1 MTNHIMIDLETVD
14 TKPTSK
20 ILSIGACIF
29 NPNDNSII
37 DTFSVNPDLIDQSYK
52 WVRTESA
59 STLEW
64 WLKQPKTAYERA
76 FTNVGRIPLPE
87 ALQSLVAFFT
97 KHTPERTWAHG
108 SLFDIGILENVLDQV
123 GIQIPWKFWE
133 VRDTRTLFETCGV
146 SLTDNNYQTS
156 HVAVEDAINQA
167 HTVQRAFKVIE
178 RWRNPTLK
186 DVVIKWAS

>member
-1 MTNHIMIDLETVD
+1 MIDLETVD
-14 TKPTSK
+14 TEPTSK

-29 NPNDNSII
+29 DPQSSDII

-52 WVRTESA
+52 WVRTEGS

-76 FTNVGRIPLPE
+76 FTNEGRVPFNL
-87 ALQSLVAFFT
+87 ALESLVAFFD

-108 SLFDIGILENVLDQV
+108 SLFDIGILEHAFNQV
-123 GIQIPWKFWE
+123 GVKVPWKYWE

-146 SLTDNNYQTS
+146 SLTDNNYKTS

-167 HTVQRAFKVIE
+167 RTVQRAFNVIE
-178 RWRNPTLK
+178 KWCNPTLK
-186 DVVIKWAS
+186 DVVIKWVS

>member
-1 MTNHIMIDLETVD
+1 MIDLETVD

-29 NPNDNSII
+29 NPNNDSII
-37 DTFSVNPDLIDQSYK
+37 DTFSVSPDLIDQSYK

-76 FTNVGRIPLPE
+76 FTNEGRVPLPE
-87 ALQSLVAFFT
+87 ALQLLVAFFN
-97 KHTPERTWAHG
+97 KHIPERTWAHG

-123 GIQIPWKFWE
+123 GIQIPWKYWE
-133 VRDTRTLFETCGV
+133 VRDTRTLFESCKV
-146 SLTDNNYQTS
+146 SLTDNKHVTS
-156 HVAVEDAINQA
+156 HIAVEDAINQA
-167 HTVQRAFKVIE
+167 RTVQRAYKVISS
-178 RWRNPTLK
+178 WQKPSLVN
-186 DVVIKWAS
+186 VVKKWFGKC